1 MYQPTKLYLDILFDN
16 KIKFYE
22 GDSICVK
29 SDENNI
35 FFGYIFTKKIIDN
48 DIVSIISYD
57 QIRYLIAR
65 DTYIY
70 KNKTASQVLKMIC
83 ADFNIKTGSIEDTN
97 YIIPYRIEEN
107 QTILDIIYT
116 SLDLTKSFNG
126 NQYVLFDDFGKLALK
141 SYNSMKL
148 PILIDFNNSVISYS
162 HITSIDKNVYNSVK
176 VSVKNKK
183 TKVISTYLEEDN
195 ENKKKW
201 GTLRI
206 FKRLPNDFNSVQV
219 KNYAKNILSIYNK
232 LSEKIEVICFGNE
245 KVRAGNLIDII
256 IENNTKTM
264 IIEECT
270 HTIQNNEHIMKLL
283 LSNV

>member
-126 NQYVLFDDFGKLALK
+126 NQYVIFDDFGKVALK

-206 FKRLPNDFNSVQV
+206 FKRLPNDFNSVQA
-219 KNYAKNILSIYNK
+219 KNYAQNILSIYNK